1 VAKVIGFFVL
11 FTGLIMAAEQSAPWH
26 PVNVEEWTS
35 DYLADAQSG
44 NAQREVAYL
53 LLAAITSLLWVI
65 ARPLQGIRIDA
76 KGRLLIGTFLVWA
89 AASSLWS
96 DEPGVLFRRL
106 LTLGIV
112 LAWVYVCTTRWTGET
127 VVLFVLVSSL
137 ANITVSTM
145 TDVLHSRF
153 APLDPG
159 YRLSGTI
166 APNDLA
172 INALILVLASLAI
185 AGMRRRGRSVL
196 AVCVGVGILVILLT
210 KSRTT
215 LIALGVSVLVVAHLS
230 VREKVKLRVMWLL
243 IFAGVLAIPI
253 LTGNGVSDA
262 VAAAIPRSDDKVNSL
277 SGRVPLW
284 QDCIE
289 NYVLDRPIRGF
300 GFSTFWTR
308 DRITKVSND
317 QGWGISAA
325 HSAYIELL
333 LALGLPGLILY
344 LSFVVFSLQ
353 AIRRRLAAGGDRH
366 LVFCCSLICGLLV
379 IGITESELPF
389 RSSSIYFYA
398 LIAYLLPFINYD
410 THGLEFVESRSLESQ
425 GVPLSLPLQIT

>member
-145 TDVLHSRF
+145 SDVLHSRF

-317 QGWGISAA
+317 QGWGI
-325 HSAYIELL
+325 
-333 LALGLPGLILY
+333 LY
-344 LSFVVFSLQ
+344 LLFVVFSLQ